1 MMNRILKRPMFRMGG
16 SSGTGITTG
25 LDRPKYQN
33 GGGADARFFNSPQ
46 FQKPNMLDVAGQKL
60 PGNALTSNLTS
71 NLTSKISSEAKR
83 SRGIGL
89 GTIPGFIT
97 SFGLNLATQSPRG
110 NIFATAA
117 EAAKEPFDT
126 YQQAQFARKKEER
139 EFEREKELQLLK
151 NLDEDSRIQI
161 EKEARVLSENP
172 NSEFFGEYN
181 KALNALA
188 QKKIYG
194 VQFMPG
200 EERKKAIENNAAN
213 ISKNMRVNSLVATR
227 MATFEYDFPSIEKKN
242 EDLSFDIENP
252 YWDPGRKTY
261 KEGFTYHDAISGKYF
276 TRDSD
281 APATEGVPQGF
292 VEIQINR

>member
-1 MMNRILKRPMFRMGG
+1 MFRMGG
-16 SSGTGITTG
+16 SSGTGITSG
-25 LDRPKYQN
+25 LDRPGYRN
-33 GGGADARFFNSPQ
+33 GIG
-46 FQKPNMLDVAGQKL
+46 PNMADVAGPLVSRPTQ
-60 PGNALTSNLTS
+60 NSLTSNLT
-71 NLTSKISSEAKR
+71 NKISSEAKR

-89 GTIPGFIT
+89 GTLPGFLT

-117 EAAKEPFDT
+117 EAAKDPFNT
-126 YQQAQFARKKEER
+126 FQQAKFAEAKEER
-139 EFEREKELQLLK
+139 EFEREKELQMLK
-151 NLDEDSRIQI
+151 NLDEDDRIQI
-161 EKEARVLSENP
+161 QKEAQVLADNP
-172 NSEFFGEYN
+172 DSEFFGQYN
-181 KALNALA
+181 KALAALS

-200 EERKKAIENNAAN
+200 EERKKSIEANAAE
-213 ISKNMRVNSLVATR
+213 ISKNMRVNSLVANR
-227 MATFEYDFPSIEKKN
+227 MATFEYDFDSIQKKN
-242 EDLSFDIENP
+242 DDLSFDIQNP
-252 YWDPGRKTY
+252 YWDPNRKTY

>member
-1 MMNRILKRPMFRMGG
+1 MRSRTLKRPMFRMGG
-16 SSGTGITTG
+16 SSGTGITSG
-25 LDRPKYQN
+25 LDRPGYRN
-33 GGGADARFFNSPQ
+33 GIG
-46 FQKPNMLDVAGQKL
+46 PNMADVAGPLVSRPTQ
-60 PGNALTSNLTS
+60 NSLTSNLT
-71 NLTSKISSEAKR
+71 NKISSEAKR

-89 GTIPGFIT
+89 GTLPGFLT

-117 EAAKEPFDT
+117 EAAKDPFDT
-126 YQQAQFARKKEER
+126 FQQAKFAEAKEER
-139 EFEREKELQLLK
+139 EFEREKELQMLK
-151 NLDEDSRIQI
+151 NLDEDDRIQI
-161 EKEARVLSENP
+161 QKEAQVLADNP
-172 NSEFFGEYN
+172 DSEFFGQYN
-181 KALNALA
+181 KALTALS

-200 EERKKAIENNAAN
+200 EERKKAIEANAAE
-213 ISKNMRVNSLVATR
+213 ISKNMRVNSLVANR
-227 MATFEYDFPSIEKKN
+227 MATFEYDFDSIQKKN
-242 EDLSFDIENP
+242 DDLSFDIENP

>member
-1 MMNRILKRPMFRMGG
+1 MFRKGG
-16 SSGTGITTG
+16 SSGTGITSG
-25 LDRPKYQN
+25 LDRPGYRT
-33 GGGADARFFNSPQ
+33 GIG
-46 FQKPNMLDVAGQKL
+46 PNMADVAGPLVSRPTQ
-60 PGNALTSNLTS
+60 NSLTSNLT
-71 NLTSKISSEAKR
+71 NKISSEAKR

-89 GTIPGFIT
+89 GTLPGFLT

-117 EAAKEPFDT
+117 EAAKDPFDT
-126 YQQAQFARKKEER
+126 FQQAKFAEAKEER
-139 EFEREKELQLLK
+139 EFEREKELQMLK
-151 NLDEDSRIQI
+151 NLDEDDRIQI
-161 EKEARVLSENP
+161 QKEAQVLADNP
-172 NSEFFGEYN
+172 DSEFFGQYN

-200 EERKKAIENNAAN
+200 EERKKSIEANAAE
-213 ISKNMRVNSLVATR
+213 ISKNMRVNSLVANR
-227 MATFEYDFPSIEKKN
+227 MATFEYDFDSIQKKN
-242 EDLSFDIENP
+242 DDLSFDIQNP
-252 YWDPGRKTY
+252 YWDPNRKTY

>member
-1 MMNRILKRPMFRMGG
+1 MFRMGG
-16 SSGTGITTG
+16 SSGTGITSG
-25 LDRPKYQN
+25 LDRPGYRN
-33 GGGADARFFNSPQ
+33 GIG
-46 FQKPNMLDVAGQKL
+46 PNMADVAGPLVSRPTQ
-60 PGNALTSNLTS
+60 NSLTSNLT
-71 NLTSKISSEAKR
+71 NKISSEAKR

-89 GTIPGFIT
+89 GTLPGFLT

-117 EAAKEPFDT
+117 EAAKDPFDT
-126 YQQAQFARKKEER
+126 FQQAKFAEAKEER
-139 EFEREKELQLLK
+139 EFEREKELQMLK
-151 NLDEDSRIQI
+151 NLDEDDRIQI
-161 EKEARVLSENP
+161 QKEAQVLADNP
-172 NSEFFGEYN
+172 DSEFFGQYN

-200 EERKKAIENNAAN
+200 EERKKSIEANAAE
-213 ISKNMRVNSLVATR
+213 ISKNMRVNSLVANR
-227 MATFEYDFPSIEKKN
+227 MATFEYDFDSIQKKN
-242 EDLSFDIENP
+242 DDLSFDIQNP
-252 YWDPGRKTY
+252 YWDPNRKTY

>member
-1 MMNRILKRPMFRMGG
+1 MRSRTLKRPMFRMGG
-16 SSGTGITTG
+16 SSGTGITSG
-25 LDRPKYQN
+25 LDRPGYRN
-33 GGGADARFFNSPQ
+33 GPG
-46 FQKPNMLDVAGQKL
+46 PNKLDVAGRSL
-60 PGNALTSNLTS
+60 PGNALTSNLT
-71 NLTSKISSEAKR
+71 NKISSEAKR

-117 EAAKEPFDT
+117 EAAKDPFDT
-126 YQQAQFARKKEER
+126 FQQAKFAEAKEER
-139 EFEREKELQLLK
+139 EFEREKELQMLK
-151 NLDEDSRIQI
+151 NLDEDDRIQI
-161 EKEARVLSENP
+161 QKEAQVLADNP
-172 NSEFFGEYN
+172 DSEFFGQYN

-200 EERKKAIENNAAN
+200 EERKKSIEANAAE
-213 ISKNMRVNSLVATR
+213 ISKNMRVNSLVANR
-227 MATFEYDFPSIEKKN
+227 MATFEYDFDSIQKKN
-242 EDLSFDIENP
+242 DDLSFDIENP

>member
-1 MMNRILKRPMFRMGG
+1 MRSRTLKRPMFRMGG
-16 SSGTGITTG
+16 SSGTGITSG
-25 LDRPKYQN
+25 LDRPGYRN
-33 GGGADARFFNSPQ
+33 GIG
-46 FQKPNMLDVAGQKL
+46 PNMADVAGPLVSRPTQ
-60 PGNALTSNLTS
+60 NSLTSNLT
-71 NLTSKISSEAKR
+71 NKISSEAKR

-89 GTIPGFIT
+89 GTLPGFLT

-117 EAAKEPFDT
+117 EAAKDPFDT
-126 YQQAQFARKKEER
+126 FQQAKFAEAKEER
-139 EFEREKELQLLK
+139 EFEREKELQMLK
-151 NLDEDSRIQI
+151 NLDEDDRIQI
-161 EKEARVLSENP
+161 QKEAQVLADNP
-172 NSEFFGEYN
+172 DSEFFGQYN

-200 EERKKAIENNAAN
+200 EERKKSIEANAAE
-213 ISKNMRVNSLVATR
+213 ISKNMRVNSLVANR
-227 MATFEYDFPSIEKKN
+227 MATFEYDFDSIQKKN
-242 EDLSFDIENP
+242 DDLSFDIQNP
-252 YWDPGRKTY
+252 YWDPNRKTY

>member
-1 MMNRILKRPMFRMGG
+1 MFRIGG
-16 SSGTGITTG
+16 SSGTGITSG
-25 LDRPKYQN
+25 LDRPGYRT
-33 GGGADARFFNSPQ
+33 GIG
-46 FQKPNMLDVAGQKL
+46 PNMADVAGPLVSRPTQ
-60 PGNALTSNLTS
+60 NSLTSNLT
-71 NLTSKISSEAKR
+71 NKISSEAKR

-97 SFGLNLATQSPRG
+97 SFGLNLATQAPRG

-117 EAAKEPFDT
+117 EAAKDPFDT

-139 EFEREKELQLLK
+139 EFEREKELQMLK
-151 NLDEDSRIQI
+151 NLDEDDRIQI
-161 EKEARVLSENP
+161 QKEAQVLADNP
-172 NSEFFGEYN
+172 DSEFFGQYN

-200 EERKKAIENNAAN
+200 EERKKSIEANAAE
-213 ISKNMRVNSLVATR
+213 ISKNMRVNSLVANR
-227 MATFEYDFPSIEKKN
+227 MATFEYDFPSIQKKN
-242 EDLSFDIENP
+242 EDLSFDIEDP
-252 YWDPGRKTY
+252 YWNPNKKNY

-281 APATEGVPQGF
+281 APGGDGVPQGF
-292 VEIQINR
+292 IEVQINR

>member
-1 MMNRILKRPMFRMGG
+1 MRSRTLKRPMFRMGG
-16 SSGTGITTG
+16 SSGTGITSG
-25 LDRPKYQN
+25 LDRPGYRN
-33 GGGADARFFNSPQ
+33 GIG
-46 FQKPNMLDVAGQKL
+46 PNMADVAGPLVSRPTQ
-60 PGNALTSNLTS
+60 NSLTSNLT
-71 NLTSKISSEAKR
+71 NKISSEAKR

-89 GTIPGFIT
+89 GTLPGFLT

-117 EAAKEPFDT
+117 EAAKDPFDT
-126 YQQAQFARKKEER
+126 FQQAKFAEAKEER
-139 EFEREKELQLLK
+139 EFEREKELQMLK
-151 NLDEDSRIQI
+151 NLDEDDRIQI
-161 EKEARVLSENP
+161 QKEAQVLADNP
-172 NSEFFGEYN
+172 DSEFFGQYN
-181 KALNALA
+181 KALAALS

-200 EERKKAIENNAAN
+200 EERKKSIEANAAE
-213 ISKNMRVNSLVATR
+213 ISKNMRVNSLVANR
-227 MATFEYDFPSIEKKN
+227 MATFEYDFDSIQKKN
-242 EDLSFDIENP
+242 DDLSFDIQNP
-252 YWDPGRKTY
+252 YWDPNRKTY

>member
-1 MMNRILKRPMFRMGG
+1 MFRMGG
-16 SSGTGITTG
+16 SSGTGITSG
-25 LDRPKYQN
+25 LDRPGYRT
-33 GGGADARFFNSPQ
+33 GIG
-46 FQKPNMLDVAGQKL
+46 PNMADVAGPLVSRPTQ
-60 PGNALTSNLTS
+60 NSLTSNLT
-71 NLTSKISSEAKR
+71 NKISSEAKR

-89 GTIPGFIT
+89 GTLPGFLT

-117 EAAKEPFDT
+117 EAAKDPFDT
-126 YQQAQFARKKEER
+126 FQQAKFAEAKEER
-139 EFEREKELQLLK
+139 EFEREKELQMLK
-151 NLDEDSRIQI
+151 NLDEDDRIQI
-161 EKEARVLSENP
+161 QKEAQVLADNP
-172 NSEFFGEYN
+172 DSEFFGQYN

-200 EERKKAIENNAAN
+200 EERKKSIEANAAE
-213 ISKNMRVNSLVATR
+213 ISKNMRVNSLVANR
-227 MATFEYDFPSIEKKN
+227 MATFEYDFDSIQKKN
-242 EDLSFDIENP
+242 DDLSFDIQNP
-252 YWDPGRKTY
+252 YWDPNRKTY